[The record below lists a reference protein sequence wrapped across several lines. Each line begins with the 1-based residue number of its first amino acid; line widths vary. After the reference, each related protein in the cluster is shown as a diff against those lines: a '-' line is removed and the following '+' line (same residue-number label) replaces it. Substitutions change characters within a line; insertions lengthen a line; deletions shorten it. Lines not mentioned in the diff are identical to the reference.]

1 MHYKSPKLVVELVLR
16 ETPEPMLDMVNF
28 GISGGTQESCGQL
41 QDRDINS
48 AVAILLLKLRAHWP
62 VKRFHVKAKK
72 PDSFVSK
79 VLNARKNA
87 GDGQTGLKGL
97 RAPSDGAANE
107 RPSRFLHLFR
117 QITEDNHGLAVNIG
131 SLERLTVK
139 LEGEELDS
147 TRLESIVQKI
157 AMNAGWEFADYDFD
171 HPSALS
177 TVDTQK
183 STRRPLPQ
191 TPLAKSETW
200 SADLLATELMFPKH
214 GKHPPNPKA
223 FYEGWPITASELDS
237 GYDVRRVFSS
247 QNETLSYDDLVKKRI
262 LPQLREAGVGRK
274 VPVFLLTGAGG
285 AGKSVVMERLGF
297 DLSKVEQPKV
307 IVLRLPKESV
317 LDAKDFQH
325 DYYKTINDA
334 KAKVVAL
341 FIDEASHSASGIQA
355 LLDLA
360 RREHF
365 RLCIF
370 LADQPNK
377 RDQLPREADEFS
389 LGKLTDQE
397 IHGLLA
403 LLEKTNNLGVLK
415 YKSVSERFE
424 FFKTFADKQ
433 LLVALREATT
443 GKRFDA
449 IIQDEWERIPSDNGK
464 RLYEL
469 VALLHSFGQGFYLPE
484 EAARRLLKCNNDQP
498 TWRQARDSCR
508 EILQSSQVRAP
519 GMTTA
524 WRARHGIVAEIIF
537 RHRYQR
543 GSPLENANDFAQDA
557 AEIVYALHDLQ
568 DDANWQ
574 TVSRLAQNFVRH
586 ELFAE
591 RVAEANSFKELA
603 NAFSYFDEKRNDVH
617 NNFMSA
623 AGYAWRNSGSVE
635 ASIGLLTQAIS
646 LGRQECASLPACC
659 EELAISLLETR
670 ATERL
675 TDGISILTQQWKE
688 FAQVE
693 VLSCRIASGLSL
705 LYEFRNAE
713 GDLDSAISILEEQL
727 SHSGLGDKIRIG
739 LRLSG
744 LLVKRNHGAD
754 KQRALEVIKDLT
766 LAKPPLPNRGKA
778 LIRLSDLL
786 ADVDTEVTPAQRR
799 KNLTNAIK
807 ILDEVLAES
816 ETLPDWEDVVVHQAK
831 LLQERSDPGDI
842 ARALGLIEVALKK
855 RPRPISP
862 TMLLIR
868 LSHLLQ
874 AEDQEGGLDKA
885 IGRIRDGFSAFGI
898 WPDAN
903 MLRIQLSAL
912 LIRRYGNNN
921 QQQDFDDA
929 IAELKIAVNAPETV
943 QNPTRTALRLC
954 KLLVLHRGKRGLDEA
969 ITILTEAAPK
979 KYLRRGRGVL
989 LWKLFTLLKQRNAK
1003 GDSEKAVAVIKEAQ
1017 KCQNA
1022 PSIAARIDAELA
1034 TIG

>member
-1 MHYKSPKLVVELVLR
+1 MPGQFMHSDSIEWNAERGERLKQETKERFNFAEDLVYLVAVLRLAEIANPNEVKRQCEEQIKASRKRSEQLVALAKLVGKLKPIPVADAASRQAELEDKIVDTRQQIARWRRGGDNRNMSADWQEWLAQG
-16 ETPEPMLDMVNF
+16 F
-28 GISGGTQESCGQL
+28 GSSRQEFCELFERKEAS
-41 QDRDINS
+41 
-48 AVAILLLKLRAHWP
+48 P
-62 VKRFHVKAKK
+62 VKA
-72 PDSFVSK
+72 
-79 VLNARKNA
+79 AR
-87 GDGQTGLKGL
+87 
-97 RAPSDGAANE
+97 
-107 RPSRFLHLFR
+107 RPS
-117 QITEDNHGLAVNIG
+117 
-131 SLERLTVK
+131 
-139 LEGEELDS
+139 
-147 TRLESIVQKI
+147 
-157 AMNAGWEFADYDFD
+157 
-171 HPSALS
+171 
-177 TVDTQK
+177 
-183 STRRPLPQ
+183 PQ
-191 TPLAKSETW
+191 TPLAKSEAW
-200 SADLLATELMFPKH
+200 SADLLAVELMFPRH
-214 GKHPPNPKA
+214 GKHPANSKA

-247 QNETLSYDDLVKKRI
+247 QSETLGYDDLVKNRI
-262 LPQLREAGVGRK
+262 LPQLKEAGAGRK
-274 VPVFLLTGAGG
+274 VPVFLFTGAGG

-317 LDAKDFQH
+317 LDSKDFQH

-415 YKSVSERFE
+415 DKSASERFE

-449 IIQDEWERIPSDNGK
+449 IIQEEWERIPSDKGR

-484 EAARRLLKCNNDQP
+484 EAARRLLKCNSDQP
-498 TWRQARDSCR
+498 EWRQARDACR
-508 EILQSSQVRAP
+508 EILQGSQVRVP

-537 RHRYQR
+537 KHRYQR
-543 GSPLENANDFAQDA
+543 GTPLENANDFAQDA

-586 ELFAE
+586 ERFAE

-603 NAFSYFDEKRNDVH
+603 NAFSHFDEKRNDVH

-623 AGYAWRNSGSVE
+623 AAHAWRMAGCYE
-635 ASIGLLTQAIS
+635 AANGLLVQAVA
-646 LGRQECASLPACC
+646 LGIQQCASLPACC
-659 EELAISLLETR
+659 EELAFTLLEFRSVERVEEGIMILSQQWEEFRRADISSSLL
-670 ATERL
+670 AN
-675 TDGISILTQQWKE
+675 
-688 FAQVE
+688 
-693 VLSCRIASGLSL
+693 GLSL
-705 LYEFRNAE
+705 LYEFRNAD
-713 GDLDSAISILEEQL
+713 GDLNAAISVLEELRQRC
-727 SHSGLGDKIRIG
+727 GPGDKVKAS
-739 LRLSG
+739 LRLSD
-744 LLVKRNHGAD
+744 LLVKRRGEGD
-754 KQRALEVIKDLT
+754 KQRALEIVKDLVV
-766 LAKPPLPNRGKA
+766 AKPQLPNRSKGF
-778 LIRLSDLL
+778 IRLSDLL
-786 ADVDTEVTPAQRR
+786 ADVDADVAPEERR
-799 KNLTNAIK
+799 ENLTNAIK
-807 ILDEVLAES
+807 VLDEILAEAEVLA
-816 ETLPDWEDVVVHQAK
+816 DWEDIVVHQAK
-831 LLQERSDPGDI
+831 LLQERKEPGDI
-842 ARALGLIEVALKK
+842 VRALNLIETALKK
-855 RPRPISP
+855 KPRPTSP

-874 AEDQEGGLDKA
+874 ATDQKNGLDEA
-885 IGRIRDGFSAFGI
+885 ISRIRAAFAAFKA
-898 WPDAN
+898 WPDEN
-903 MLRIQLSAL
+903 MLRIHLSARL
-912 LIRRYGNNN
+912 VQRYGKSN
-921 QQQDFDDA
+921 QEQDLDDA

-943 QNPTRTALRLC
+943 QNPARMTLRLC
-954 KLLVLHRGKRGLDEA
+954 RLLVMHRGAKGLDEA
-969 ITILTEAAPK
+969 IATLAEAAPK

-989 LWKLFTLLKQRNAK
+989 LWKQYTLLKQRNAK
-1003 GDSEKAVAVIKEAQ
+1003 GDSEKAVAVIKEGQ
-1017 KCQNA
+1017 KCQNT
-1022 PSIAARIDAELA
+1022 PSIAAQIDAELA
-1034 TIG
+1034 KLE